1 MHLSVRRSTLV
12 VQIFLAVTTD
22 AELPGFQRIGV
33 GRNELLWVRAV
44 AANWTYVIQLFA
56 EPSLYH
62 E

>member
-1 MHLSVRRSTLV
+1 M